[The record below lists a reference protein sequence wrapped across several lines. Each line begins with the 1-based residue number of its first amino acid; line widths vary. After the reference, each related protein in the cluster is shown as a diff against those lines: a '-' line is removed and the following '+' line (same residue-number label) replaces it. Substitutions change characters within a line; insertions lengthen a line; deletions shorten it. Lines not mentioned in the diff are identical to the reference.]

1 MLKPIIT
8 TCTPRADVLA
18 GGLTDNHFA
27 AQLDKIVRDPGNYPV
42 YGDPEQ
48 FFAITHPTKG
58 LYSLLTKTFGRIT
71 KTKGE
76 PGESGVLRPTTS
88 FGGGKTHGLTAI
100 YHLAKGA
107 RPKDIDTFV
116 DSSVL
121 PKGQVQVAAL
131 VGDALD
137 PVAGVT
143 TNGFKTYTL
152 WGEMAAQI
160 GADAYKVLE
169 ANDRERSA
177 PSTHTI
183 RDAFGG
189 RPTVIIIDEV
199 AQYLRQVTSS
209 GNEDV
214 RRMAGAIVVFLKNL
228 FEVAAD
234 PDNCAIA
241 IVTLAVG
248 TSAFGTETD
257 EINELMDESSA
268 STKSGLSEIHDVL
281 SRDLRPSAMINP
293 ADDNEIGEILKRRLF
308 ENVDEKAA
316 KAAGDEFQS
325 LYENLIRNESLA
337 GGPEK
342 PATYALEVARSY
354 PFHPE
359 LIRVLDR
366 RLGAIPQF
374 QRTRGALKLLA
385 EVVADI
391 WGKKKDLG
399 IINVADIDYGNP
411 SILNHLT
418 VGLSR
423 AEFSTVAQADIAGST
438 AHSVALD
445 AEVFPERPPY
455 STRVGRT
462 VFAHSLELTANAGA
476 SRNDWIIGTLLPGED
491 VSLIEKALNE
501 AEKRFWHLVYDGSK
515 YRFTPEPNVIAIIET
530 EKQNIANTQV
540 SALVDDLVK
549 RAFPNDGNAN
559 VIHFATGPSD
569 VSDEAKLRFVV
580 MHHSVLS
587 VNPKEAESAPL
598 RIVEIL
604 DSTGSSGA
612 PRKFRNSV
620 VFVLADELNIEVL
633 KDRAR
638 AQIASDILAT
648 DSARMAQFSEE
659 IRKKIEQYQKEAQL
673 QGRIA
678 VTRCYKHIYYPSGE
692 KSSNYLRHRDLPAQQ
707 QGNVKTTGTEAVLR
721 LLSDEGK
728 IRSDQLSASYL
739 KSKAW
744 PDAQSSVSTQ
754 SLSDW
759 FWIDHG
765 SQMIVTLPP
774 IREAITSGIRNE
786 GWVYFDSSVGKAWTA
801 TSMSDLKIEFRTDTE
816 LMSVSEAT
824 KRGLL
829 VRKPT
834 QADLLSLTFDP
845 FLSGAQIRSALELK
859 CGGEPSKGDVLEA
872 ISTAV
877 QAYEYGR
884 LVVTDVE
891 PQSGVRALTP
901 SEISKRGLDGLFVM
915 DRAHADSQG
924 VEIPTRTAT
933 GKTFTASG
941 AGGQA
946 IQSITDQISDFTI
959 KTVSRIELKS
969 LADDHKGT
977 KDLDLLV
984 ACLGMLPSLALIA
997 NADVKAEFPN
1007 WMNGGMK
1014 VQGSAARA
1022 DFQKSWTNISKLF
1035 SQASAVGGAIT
1046 LTVDFSPPVSI
1057 STPDYEQLAKI
1068 VKEIGLQYVEIRAE
1082 VSK

>member
-1 MLKPIIT
+1 MLKPIIV

-71 KTKGE
+71 NTKGE

-107 RPKDIDTFV
+107 RPKDIETFV

-121 PKGQVQVAAL
+121 PKGPVQIAAL

-143 TNGFKTYTL
+143 TNGIKTYTL

-160 GADAYKVLE
+160 GPEAYKVLG

-189 RPTVIIIDEV
+189 KPTVIIIDEI

-234 PDNCAIA
+234 PDNCVIA

-257 EINELMDESSA
+257 EINELMDESNA

-316 KAAGDEFQS
+316 KVAGDEFQS

-385 EVVADI
+385 EVVSDI

-418 VGLSR
+418 IGLSR

-462 VFAHSLELTANAGA
+462 VFAHSLELTANVGA

-515 YRFTPEPNVIAIIET
+515 YRFTPEPNVI
-530 EKQNIANTQV
+530 
-540 SALVDDLVK
+540 
-549 RAFPNDGNAN
+549 
-559 VIHFATGPSD
+559 HFATGPSD

-587 VNPKEAESAPL
+587 VDPKEAESAPL

-678 VTRCYKHIYYPSGE
+678 VTRCYKHVYYPSGE

-707 QGNVKTTGTEAVLR
+707 QGNVKATGTEAILR

-744 PDAQSSVSTQ
+744 PDAQTSVSTQ

-759 FWIDHG
+759 FWIDHS

-774 IREAITSGIRNE
+774 IREAVASGIRNE

-801 TSMSDLKIEFRTDTE
+801 TSMGDLKIEFRTDAE
-816 LMSVSEAT
+816 LMSVAEAI

-845 FLSGAQIRSALELK
+845 FLSGAQVRSALEVK

-884 LVVTDVE
+884 LVVTDIE

-901 SEISKRGLDGLFVM
+901 SEISKRGLDSLFVM
-915 DRAHADSQG
+915 DRTHADSQG

-933 GKTFTASG
+933 GKTFTSSG

-959 KTVSRIELKS
+959 KTISRIELKS
-969 LADDHKGT
+969 LADDHKST

-997 NADVKAEFPN
+997 NADIKADFPN
-1007 WMNGGMK
+1007 WLNGGMK

-1035 SQASAVGGAIT
+1035 SQGSAVGGAIT

-1057 STPDYEQLAKI
+1057 STPDFEQLAKI